1 MSMHSSLKKKQQKL
15 NKHHWVSF
23 HQLNRR
29 ARHMIPQTFIQQ
41 KDLTNKFLF
50 AFLTLKNN
58 VTEFV
63 KNKEIIWHGFNYAK
77 TKISSVFTYFLLIF
91 SLSLSIY
98 MHISQI
104 YFPTMVYYNL
114 KIVIS
119 YWTMVIHCKHL
130 KPTGILIC
138 SIRTYLDILLYFL
151 IFKLLHSFTTISNST
166 INIKIYIILPFFWK

>member
-1 MSMHSSLKKKQQKL
+1 MHSSLKKKQKQKL
-15 NKHHWVSF
+15 NEHHWVSF

-91 SLSLSIY
+91 YIYIY

-119 YWTMVIHCKHL
+119 Y
-130 KPTGILIC
+130 
-138 SIRTYLDILLYFL
+138 
-151 IFKLLHSFTTISNST
+151 
-166 INIKIYIILPFFWK
+166 